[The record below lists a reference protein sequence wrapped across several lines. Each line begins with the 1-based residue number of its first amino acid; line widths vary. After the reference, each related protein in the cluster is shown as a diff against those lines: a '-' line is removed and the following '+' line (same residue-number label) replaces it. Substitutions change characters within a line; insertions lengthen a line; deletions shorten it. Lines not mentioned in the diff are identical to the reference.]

1 MKKIP
6 KIQKIVTKN
15 NKPNPTPNLLTHALN
30 YLTFGLLAG
39 VLFEGSYIFFGFENR
54 IIKGVTANRLC

>member
-6 KIQKIVTKN
+6 KIQKVVAN
-15 NKPNPTPNLLTHALN
+15 SNKTTPAPNLITHALN

-39 VLFEGSYIFFGFENR
+39 VLFEGSYIFFGF
-54 IIKGVTANRLC
+54 